1 MTTHTQQITTRLR
14 TIEGHI
20 RGVQR
25 MVESD
30 AYCIDIIK
38 QTQAVERAI
47 DKFNSLVL
55 AEYLTSD
62 VTAAIRS
69 DHLAERERV
78 VTSLLEVFHGA
89 EDAAPSP
96 TPPDTNERTAQ
107 RVAWLQHIEGQV
119 REVQRLVTAD
129 ADGVTIIA
137 RAKDVRRMLDAFN
150 RRILKDHLNGCVTTA
165 IRNDQPAER
174 ERMLAELLQVFD
186 TTSAL

>member
-25 MVESD
+25 MVEAD

-69 DHLAERERV
+69 DQLPERERV
-78 VTSLLEVFHGA
+78 VTSLLEVFHGPA
-89 EDAAPSP
+89 EATPQP
-96 TPPDTNERTAQ
+96 TPPDASERTAQ
-107 RVAWLQHIEGQV
+107 RVAWLQQIEAQV
-119 REVQRLVTAD
+119 REVQQLVTAD
-129 ADGVTIIA
+129 ADRVAIIA
-137 RAKDVRRMLDAFN
+137 RAKDVRRMLNAFS